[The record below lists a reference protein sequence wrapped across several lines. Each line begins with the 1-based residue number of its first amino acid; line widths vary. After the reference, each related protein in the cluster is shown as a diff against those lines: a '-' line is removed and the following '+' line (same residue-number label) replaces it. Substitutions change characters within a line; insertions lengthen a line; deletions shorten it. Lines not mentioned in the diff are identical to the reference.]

1 MHTVFLFPGQGSQRH
16 DMFQPYQGTKHF
28 ELIKQ
33 LVEDELQEDVNQ
45 YTADFSSTRH
55 VQLALLIV
63 GVSSSKQLVD
73 AGIRPDCVAG
83 HSAGAYSAA
92 VLSEVLT
99 LKDAIRLV
107 DLRGRLMEQAFPS
120 GYGMIAVQGLDLNVV
135 VQVINAHQDDV
146 YLANENAQQQVVL
159 SGSNTSLR
167 AIRHTLKEKGA
178 RRVIPL
184 SVTVPSHSPLFTKE
198 ADQLRN
204 AMKNITIRAPKL
216 PYVSNQTAR
225 LLRNKE
231 AIVEDLAGNIAST
244 VKWHTSMKML
254 TERGIMNFIQLPPGS
269 IYSDLLEG
277 AFEGIQA
284 LSVEALSVDY
294 ILQLVQKE

>member
-1 MHTVFLFPGQGSQRH
+1 MDTVFLFPGQGSQRH

-33 LVEDELQEDVNQ
+33 LIEDALQEDVNQ

-63 GVSSSKQLVD
+63 GVISSKQLVE

-120 GYGMIAVQGLDLNVV
+120 GYGMMAVQGLDVNVV
-135 VQVINAHQDDV
+135 LRVIESQSDV

-159 SGSNTSLR
+159 SGSERSLQT
-167 AIRHTLKEKGA
+167 IRDTLKEKGS
-178 RRVIPL
+178 RRVTKL
-184 SVTVPSHSPLFTKE
+184 SVTVPSHSPLFKKE
-198 ADQLRN
+198 ADVLRE
-204 AMKNITIRAPKL
+204 AMKNLKIDSPKI
-216 PYVSNQTAR
+216 PYVSNQSAR
-225 LLRNKE
+225 LLRHKD
-231 AIVEDLAGNIAST
+231 AIAEDLAGNIAST
-244 VKWHTSMKML
+244 VRWHSAMKML
-254 TERGIMNFIQLPPGS
+254 NERGIKNYVQLPPGTV
-269 IYSDLLEG
+269 YTDLLHDE
-277 AFEGIQA
+277 FEGIQA
-284 LSVEALSVDY
+284 LSVETLSVDN
-294 ILQLVQKE
+294 ILQFVTKE